1 MKTLRVSYPVH
12 DGFSKQIEDWKY
24 SSYLSYIS
32 ENETK
37 IKRIRSRSTGNLLL
51 NLINNNMIKRT
62 LYFGN
67 PAYLNLSDAQLKIRL
82 PEVEKNNELPDRFKK
97 EAVASIPIEDIGIV
111 ILDNKQITLTQALIE
126 AFLNNNVALITCNSS
141 HHPVG
146 LTLPLSSN
154 TVQNERYRSQ
164 LDASEPLKKQL
175 WAQTVEQKISNQ
187 KQVLETFTFPSDY
200 LKPVL
205 KNIKSGDT
213 GNAEGIA
220 AAYYWKTLSPA
231 LLGGSNESKMS
242 GFFKRDR
249 EGLAPNNYLNY
260 AYAILR
266 ATMARSIVGAGLL
279 PTLGIFHRNRYNA
292 YCLADDLMEPYRPF
306 ADQVVI
312 DLVKTHGLNED
323 IPVEMKKVLL
333 QIPAMDVMMNGEKSP
348 LMLATQRTA
357 VSLVKCFE
365 GEQRNLIFPKF

>member
-1 MKTLRVSYPVH
+1 
-12 DGFSKQIEDWKY
+12 
-24 SSYLSYIS
+24 
-32 ENETK
+32 
-37 IKRIRSRSTGNLLL
+37 
-51 NLINNNMIKRT
+51 MIKRT

-67 PAYLNLSDAQLKIRL
+67 PAYLNLADAQLKVRL
-82 PEVEKNNELPDRFKK
+82 PEVEKNETLPENFKK
-97 EAVASIPIEDIGIV
+97 ESVASIPIEDIGIV
-111 ILDNKQITLTQALIE
+111 ILDHKQITITQALME
-126 AFLNNNVALITCNSS
+126 ALLNNNVALITCNNT
-141 HHPVG
+141 HHPIG

-154 TVQNERYRSQ
+154 TIQSERYRAQ

-187 KQVLETFTFPSDY
+187 KQVLQNHDLPIDY
-200 LKPVL
+200 LKPLL

-213 GNAEGIA
+213 SNAEGIA
-220 AAYYWKTLSPA
+220 AAYYWKTMSPVI
-231 LLGGSNESKMS
+231 LGTRSNKRNEAI
-242 GFFKRDR
+242 FKRDR

-266 ATMARSIVGAGLL
+266 ATMARSIVAAGLL

-306 ADQVVI
+306 ADKLVI
-312 DLVKTHGLNED
+312 DIVADHGLMED
-323 IPVEMKKVLL
+323 IPIAIKKVLL
-333 QIPAMDVMMNGEKSP
+333 QLPAMDVIINGEKSP

-365 GEQRNLIFPKF
+365 GEQRKLLYPDIN

>member
-1 MKTLRVSYPVH
+1 
-12 DGFSKQIEDWKY
+12 
-24 SSYLSYIS
+24 
-32 ENETK
+32 
-37 IKRIRSRSTGNLLL
+37 
-51 NLINNNMIKRT
+51 MIKRT

-67 PAYLNLSDAQLKIRL
+67 PAYLNLGDAQLKVRL
-82 PEVEKNNELPDRFKK
+82 PEVEKNEILPENFKK
-97 EAVASIPIEDIGIV
+97 ESVASIPIEDIGIV
-111 ILDNKQITLTQALIE
+111 ILDHKQITITQALME
-126 AFLNNNVALITCNSS
+126 ALLSNNVALITCNNS
-141 HHPVG
+141 HHPIG

-154 TVQNERYRSQ
+154 TIQNERYRSQ

-187 KQVLETFTFPSDY
+187 KQVLQSFELPIDY
-200 LKPVL
+200 LKPII
-205 KNIKSGDT
+205 KNIKSGDS

-220 AAYYWKTLSPA
+220 AAYYWKTISPVI
-231 LLGGSNESKMS
+231 LGAKSATNT

-279 PTLGIFHRNRYNA
+279 PTLGIFHKNRYNA

-312 DLVKTHGLNED
+312 ELVKTHGLIEN
-323 IPVEMKKVLL
+323 IPIELKKVLL
-333 QIPAMDVMMNGEKSP
+333 QIPAMDVMINGEKSP
-348 LMLATQRTA
+348 LMIAMQRTA

-365 GEQRNLIFPKF
+365 GEQRNLIFPKL

>member
-1 MKTLRVSYPVH
+1 
-12 DGFSKQIEDWKY
+12 
-24 SSYLSYIS
+24 
-32 ENETK
+32 
-37 IKRIRSRSTGNLLL
+37 
-51 NLINNNMIKRT
+51 MIKRT

-67 PAYLNLSDAQLKIRL
+67 PAYLNLGDTQLKVRL
-82 PEVEKNNELPDRFKK
+82 PEVEKNETLTEQFKK

-111 ILDNKQITLTQALIE
+111 ILDHKQITITQALME
-126 AFLNNNVALITCNSS
+126 ALLSNNVALITCNST
-141 HHPVG
+141 HHPIG

-154 TVQNERYRSQ
+154 SVQNERYRSQ
-164 LDASEPLKKQL
+164 LEASEPLKKQL

-187 KQVLETFTFPSDY
+187 KQVLKNHDLPIDY
-200 LKPVL
+200 LKPIL
-205 KNIKSGDT
+205 KNIKSGDS

-220 AAYYWKTLSPA
+220 AAYYWKILSPA
-231 LLGGSNESKMS
+231 LLLNKEIINKAI
-242 GFFKRDR
+242 FKRDR

-292 YCLADDLMEPYRPF
+292 YCLADDLMEPYRPII
-306 ADQVVI
+306 DMVVI
-312 DLVKTHGLNED
+312 NLVKNQGLNED
-323 IPVEMKKVLL
+323 IPLEIKKVLL

-348 LMLATQRTA
+348 LMIATQRTA

-365 GEQRNLIFPKF
+365 GEQRKLLYPEVN